1 MTDPE
6 QQVDL
11 LNALL
16 DAETRSL
23 LARLGEAAPFVSW
36 AAADGQ
42 ALIEDLVEE
51 QRQLEAALA
60 ECILGLGG
68 SPTAGGADLTTADLH
83 FVELHHLMPR
93 LVADQDRLV
102 RACEV
107 AAERVDADCDAGR
120 LIRRTRQT
128 HEHQLARLREL
139 QQRIKTVG
147 ASDNRKD
154 TSPEPAA

>member
-36 AAADGQ
+36 TAADEQ
-42 ALIEDLVEE
+42 ALVEDLVEE
-51 QRQLEAALA
+51 QQQLKAALA
-60 ECILGLGG
+60 ECILSLAG
-68 SPTAGGADLTTADLH
+68 SPTAGGADLTMGDLH
-83 FVELHHLMPR
+83 YVELHHLMPR

-120 LIRRTRQT
+120 LIGETRQT
-128 HEHQLARLREL
+128 HEQHLDRLREL
-139 QQRIKTVG
+139 QQRITTVG
-147 ASDNRKD
+147 ASDDGKD
-154 TSPEPAA
+154 TSPESAA

>member
-6 QQVDL
+6 RQVDL

-23 LARLGEAAPFVSW
+23 LTRLGEAAPFVSW
-36 AAADGQ
+36 TAADEQ

-60 ECILGLGG
+60 ECILGLAG
-68 SPTAGGADLTTADLH
+68 SPTAGSADLTTADLH

-102 RACEV
+102 HAYEV
-107 AAERVDADCDAGR
+107 ADERVDADCDVGR
-120 LIRRTRQT
+120 LICRSRQT
-128 HEHQLARLREL
+128 HEHQRARLREL
-139 QQRIKTVG
+139 QHRITTVG
-147 ASDNRKD
+147 ASDDRED
-154 TSPEPAA
+154 PSPESAA

>member
-6 QQVDL
+6 RQVDL
-11 LNALL
+11 LNAVL

-23 LARLGEAAPFVSW
+23 LARLREAAPFVSW
-36 AAADGQ
+36 TAADEQ

-60 ECILGLGG
+60 ECILGLAG
-68 SPTAGGADLTTADLH
+68 SPTAGSADLTTAGLH

-93 LVADQDRLV
+93 LVADQDQLV

-107 AAERVDADCDAGR
+107 AAERVDADCEAGR
-120 LIRRTRQT
+120 LIRRTCQT

-139 QQRIKTVG
+139 QQRITTVT
-147 ASDNRKD
+147 ASETPKD
-154 TSPEPAA
+154 ASPEPAA